1 MACLAVCGAV
11 GLQPNGPA
19 HGVQAVG
26 QHPAAVGFVLNGEI
40 PAEKIQQIIA
50 QAQLVPAIA
59 GQIAPGHAVHIV
71 HAVTVQRQLD
81 HRKVGIR
88 LFPEPR
94 LDVIQAENHVV
105 AVIHV
110 LFMGNAVL
118 LDQIHA
124 EQLVPHVVKPRIHVQ
139 LAHVFGGAVLH
150 RQGLGQGPRQLVS
163 TVAPVPQHHAVQAC
177 LLLLQGR
184 FQQAGGQHIV
194 VVHKIQ
200 PLAAG
205 ILHAHVPGNGASLV
219 DLMDDLKPAV
229 LRGVPVAHRTGA
241 IRAAVVH
248 QDALPIGKG
257 LGGEAVQAAGQQVLS
272 LVYGDYNAHQRHG
285 LTHFLGLLPGPFRI
299 TSQISSAPAAPS
311 SSNKGRVSTWLARCR
326 ATGVSLEW

>member
-94 LDVIQAENHVV
+94 LDVIQAENHIV

-118 LDQIHA
+118 LNQIHA

-139 LAHVFGGAVLH
+139 FAHVFGGAVLH

-163 TVAPVPQHHAVQAC
+163 STAPCCSGLSPAASGP
-177 LLLLQGR
+177 LPAGR
-184 FQQAGGQHIV
+184 G
-194 VVHKIQ
+194 
-200 PLAAG
+200 P
-205 ILHAHVPGNGASLV
+205 
-219 DLMDDLKPAV
+219 
-229 LRGVPVAHRTGA
+229 AHRRCPQNTA
-241 IRAAVVH
+241 TCRRH
-248 QDALPIGKG
+248 SPRPRS
-257 LGGEAVQAAGQQVLS
+257 GQWS
-272 LVYGDYNAHQRHG
+272 R
-285 LTHFLGLLPGPFRI
+285 PR
-299 TSQISSAPAAPS
+299 
-311 SSNKGRVSTWLARCR
+311 
-326 ATGVSLEW
+326 